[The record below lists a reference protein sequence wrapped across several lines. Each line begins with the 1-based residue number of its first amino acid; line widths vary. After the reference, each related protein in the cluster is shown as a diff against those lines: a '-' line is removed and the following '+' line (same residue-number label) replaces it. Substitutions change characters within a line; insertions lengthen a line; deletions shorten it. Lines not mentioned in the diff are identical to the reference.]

1 MLDVL
6 WTPLV
11 VFSIWAYI
19 GLNVFR
25 YKHFDYN
32 DEGKSLILFILFR
45 VIVISV
51 LITYLFLSF
60 NDYVFYCQLKLYF
73 YFVSIIGIIGVEM
86 MYSYFLNEYFNP
98 EIQIIIILVSCYIL
112 LNLISF
118 FITWSIVRHNNNN
131 QYLDTIT
138 TKYEIITDDE
148 KNTKYK
154 NKTDEIFGIEGYRK
168 DGVYYYSF
176 YYIEKDGKLSH
187 ESFDEPTIKDN
198 IYIIDEGKIPYI
210 EITVEQYIAN
220 KEELEKTIID
230 GNKSYKL
237 YAPKSVFHGEFK
249 NN

>member
-45 VIVISV
+45 IIVISV
-51 LITYLFLSF
+51 LIAYLFLSF

-73 YFVSIIGIIGVEM
+73 YFVSIIGILGVEM

-98 EIQIIIILVSCYIL
+98 EIQIIIISVSCYIL

-118 FITWSIVRHNNNN
+118 LITLSIVRNNNN

-148 KNTKYK
+148 KNIKYK